1 MSSSMKRLAKPKT
14 SRWRFRCGSAI
25 VRVIRGRQGAHLQY
39 GRQRFHSRCRKGD
52 RRLRRLIRPT
62 VKLPNG
68 DRADLGTKLSDYVL
82 NPEHR
87 HGRHKARV
95 FVSSLGITRQNQQL
109 LADALRK
116 AATDSTDVISIGD
129 QGFGEIFEIRF
140 PLATDRGQATVLSAW
155 IIRRGEDFPRLVTC
169 FIV

>member
-1 MSSSMKRLAKPKT
+1 M
-14 SRWRFRCGSAI
+14 
-25 VRVIRGRQGAHLQY
+25 
-39 GRQRFHSRCRKGD
+39 
-52 RRLRRLIRPT
+52 
-62 VKLPNG
+62 KLPNG

-95 FVSSLGITRQNQQL
+95 FASSLGITQQNQQR
-109 LADALRK
+109 LADALRN

-129 QGFGEIFEIRF
+129 QGFGETFEIRF
-140 PLATDRGQATVLSAW
+140 PLATGSGQATVLSAW
-155 IIRRGEDFPRLVTC
+155 IIRRGEDFPGLVTC